1 MKQCHNCG
9 AQIADDSRFCS
20 ECGKE
25 IPQGNVCPHCGASM
39 NDGDVYCQNCGKKP
53 TNTPIEAN
61 EVVYEGEKKSGFKK
75 YLPYII
81 GAVVVLAIIGY
92 FSSNDSNY
100 SSNSNDKEVQTTD
113 SITEDVETKTLDSGA
128 DYTEEDIKNSV
139 EAMYEQIL
147 YAADTVNY
155 DSKYT
160 SAEYQSILN
169 KAYDVAVDEVV
180 LDADHW
186 IQGQDCD
193 KPSMSVVSVKKE
205 SDTKAI
211 AEVKIK
217 LFQGDDYQSRVRLV
231 LLFEN
236 GKWVVDDF
244 ISFGDGGEEY
254 SEKAYLKK
262 YIEDCQSKIDSSSG
276 NDYSSNSSNTSSYS
290 KYVGRWILRKTTD
303 GGNRMRI
310 EVTLKDNK
318 SGENVVFAEH
328 GTHDEVLVYEEYQQC
343 ILNDGIIYMTK
354 DGDINGKGVPK
365 LRVVL
370 MVFIVSVEKNIQGNQ
385 SDYKLN
391 SISNNYY

>member
-1 MKQCHNCG
+1 MKQCPNCG
-9 AQIADDSRFCS
+9 AQIADDSRFCA

-25 IPQGNVCPHCGASM
+25 IPQGTVCPYCGASISE
-39 NDGDVYCQNCGKKP
+39 DDAFCQNCGKKL
-53 TNTPIEAN
+53 TDIEGTTYES
-61 EVVYEGEKKSGFKK
+61 EVVKKSGFKK

-81 GAVVVLAIIGY
+81 GAFVALAVIGY
-92 FSSNDSNY
+92 FNSKDSNDSAP
-100 SSNSNDKEVQTTD
+100 NDKEIQATD
-113 SITEDVETKTLDSGA
+113 SVAEIVETETSDSG
-128 DYTEEDIKNSV
+128 TEEDIKNALES
-139 EAMYEQIL
+139 MYKEIL
-147 YAADTVNY
+147 NPSKTVYNN
-155 DSKYT
+155 DAKYT
-160 SAEYQSILN
+160 SSEYQSILN

-211 AEVKIK
+211 AEIKIK
-217 LFQGDDYQSRVRLV
+217 QFYNEAYQSRVRLA

-365 LRVVL
+365 LRVGSDGL
-370 MVFIVSVEKNIQGNQ
+370 YSFSGEKYTKK
-385 SDYKLN
+385 SE
-391 SISNNYY
+391 